1 MGAFPNAAVSYHVE
15 AQTALPLCFEHDEI
29 HDIHYFCQ
37 QKHGDYRDTVMARTG
52 EHVLIPPYDFV
63 IRNLWE
69 PIGFANMDAIRIYHS
84 IRRDRR
90 EGRRLGKDHIAG
102 KLAVHRTRESDT
114 GSQTP
119 VNTRLSMS

>member
-1 MGAFPNAAVSYHVE
+1 
-15 AQTALPLCFEHDEI
+15 
-29 HDIHYFCQ
+29 
-37 QKHGDYRDTVMARTG
+37 MARTG
-52 EHVLIPPYDFV
+52 KHILIPPYDFV

-90 EGRRLGKDHIAG
+90 EGGWLGKDHIAG
-102 KLAVHRTRESDT
+102 ELAVHRTRESNT

-119 VNTRLSMS
+119 VNTHLSTS